1 MRVQHAYRGA
11 RGEGDAEGDR
21 DLRAVLHPVRGGE
34 WDVNRVARSELEGAR
49 PALELVAP
57 CEVAVRADEEALE
70 VGLGHDHAVG
80 AGEYAEGLGP
90 ATLEREVLFG
100 IHVVGRD
107 GARRRNEEEGVRIAH
122 AGSEPRGDGP

>member
-1 MRVQHAYRGA
+1 MRVQHAHRGA
-11 RGEGDAEGDR
+11 RVEGDAEGDR
-21 DLRAVLHPVRGGE
+21 DLRAVLSRSRGGE

-80 AGEYAEGLGP
+80 AVEYAHGLVLSN
-90 ATLEREVLFG
+90 LEQEVLF
-100 IHVVGRD
+100 V
-107 GARRRNEEEGVRIAH
+107 
-122 AGSEPRGDGP
+122 